1 MNLVIWNENGFLEK
15 KCEKHFS
22 LVALRT
28 TFFTYRDPLGPGQ
41 SWLFRTSCL
50 FFWLKIVELILYH
63 PTLAL
68 FCYPTRQTHRFLFL
82 LLSSICPAYIKLSR
96 QSLHS
101 TTSCILLL
109 LVTFSFLF
117 VLLSIQSNSSRTLL
131 AFNMP

>member
-1 MNLVIWNENGFLEK
+1 MDFSKKNVRSIFLLWLWEQL
-15 KCEKHFS
+15 F
-22 LVALRT
+22 LRT
-28 TFFTYRDPLGPGQ
+28 VILLGLASHGCSELPVY
-41 SWLFRTSCL
+41 

-68 FCYPTRQTHRFLFL
+68 FCYPARQTHRFLFL

-131 AFNMP
+131 AFNMLWEC